1 MKKVKTSMDFVTELR
16 NVDFNNIGTAPLPVK
31 VVVVVLVAA
40 LIIGAGFYFDTKGQ
54 LADLEK
60 VEAKEIE
67 LKQAFENKAK
77 KAANLEEYKDQ
88 LEEMRRTFGTLLRQL
103 PSKTEIPALIVD
115 ISQTG
120 LASGLEILL
129 FKPGNEV
136 EKEFYAEKPIEL
148 VMKGDYH
155 QFGLFASEVAALP
168 RIVTLHNIKLQPG
181 DSSGSKMTL
190 NALAKTY
197 RYLDDEKE

>member
-1 MKKVKTSMDFVTELR
+1 MELISDLK

-31 VVVVVLVAA
+31 VIVVVFVAA

-60 VEAKEIE
+60 REAKEIE
-67 LKQAFENKAK
+67 LKQTFEVKAK
-77 KAANLEEYKDQ
+77 KATNLEEYKEQ

-129 FKPGNEV
+129 FKPGGEV
-136 EKEFYAEKPIEL
+136 AKEFYAEKPIEL

-168 RIVTLHNIKLQPG
+168 RIVTLHNIKLRPG
-181 DSSGSKMTL
+181 KEGDDKMTM

-197 RYLDDEKE
+197 RYLDDEQE

>member
-1 MKKVKTSMDFVTELR
+1 MDFISDLR

-31 VVVVVLVAA
+31 VIVVVFVAA
-40 LIIGAGFYFDTKGQ
+40 LIIGAGFYFDTKSQ
-54 LADLEK
+54 LTELDQH
-60 VEAKEIE
+60 EAKEVE
-67 LKQAFENKAK
+67 LKQTFEIKAK

-120 LASGLEILL
+120 LASGLEISL
-129 FKPGNEV
+129 FKPGGEV
-136 EKEFYAEKPIEL
+136 TKEFYAEKPIEL

-168 RIVTLHNIKLQPG
+168 RIVTLHNIRLVPG
-181 DSSGSKMTL
+181 KRS
-190 NALAKTY
+190 
-197 RYLDDEKE
+197 RRQDDYECTRQDIPLP

>member
-1 MKKVKTSMDFVTELR
+1 MDFLSELR
-16 NVDFNNIGTAPLPVK
+16 NLDFNNLGSAPLPVK
-31 VVVVVLVAA
+31 VVVVVFIAA
-40 LIIGAGFYFDTKGQ
+40 LIIGAGFYFDTKDQ
-54 LADLEK
+54 LTDLEK
-60 VEAKEIE
+60 YEAKEVE
-67 LKQAFENKAK
+67 LKNTFEVKAK
-77 KAANLEEYKDQ
+77 KAANLEEYKEQ

-129 FKPGNEV
+129 FKPGGEV

-168 RIVTLHNIKLQPG
+168 RIVTLHNIKLEPG
-181 DSSGSKMTL
+181 ENNSEKMTM
-190 NALAKTY
+190 NARAKTY
-197 RYLDDEKE
+197 RYLDDEQE